1 MEFLLGVGAGIVI
14 VVALVV
20 FVYKSTSGSKR

>member
-20 FVYKSTSGSKR
+20 FVYKSASGGKR